1 MAENRQQEGGL
12 EKNTT
17 ERGRKKNMSK
27 QNDHG
32 RNRGNKNE
40 DRR

>member
-1 MAENRQQEGGL
+1 MVMAENRQQQGGL
-12 EKNTT
+12 TKNTT

-32 RNRGNKNE
+32 RNRGKNGK
-40 DRR
+40 